1 MPLDASSGDQTRH
14 RLSRAGNRRIN
25 RALHIMAVVV
35 PHDGRRPKKASATD
49 YERLSAEMAASI
61 RLGYE
66 VERDDPNFA
75 FDTPPDREIEWL
87 AVWLVSEGWTRPED
101 WFHRSS
107 GTAG

>member
-1 MPLDASSGDQTRH
+1 VRASVFH
-14 RLSRAGNRRIN
+14 
-25 RALHIMAVVV
+25 V